1 MFAEH
6 DVVDIASLGFPLQ
19 SLLLVFDI
27 LLLFPK
33 RRGVKAVVAT
43 PSKTIPDEEEDVV
56 DEGEME

>member
-6 DVVDIASLGFPLQ
+6 DVVDIVSLGFPLQ

-43 PSKTIPDEEEDVV
+43 PSKTIPDDEEDVV